1 MGVHPIIAARPG
13 TAFYT
18 LFPVAGLAVTGW
30 LAIRYGQPFLYAVIA
45 VGLVYGGWII
55 LYMRKH
61 LLERSLVKANIQT
74 INMQIVVGILFALAV
89 AFG

>member
-1 MGVHPIIAARPG
+1 M
-13 TAFYT
+13 
-18 LFPVAGLAVTGW
+18 
-30 LAIRYGQPFLYAVIA
+30 RYGQPFLYAVIA

-55 LYMRKH
+55 MYMRKH

-74 INMQIVVGILFALAV
+74 INMHLVVGILFALAV